1 MTGVSNP
8 YYSNS
13 AGYNERTLLNFYDA
27 KSYPISCTYWQQKGS
42 PCRIQTFSTPSGST
56 SFTYDP
62 PIAGQKGGST
72 TVTHPNHS
80 QTIYRFSSQ
89 FLLSA
94 IENWY
99 EGKLY
104 NQKLFFY
111 DSKQHISKIETKDGQ
126 GDTLLTKT
134 YECDQAGNPTSE
146 KWEGDLGA
154 FNIKRKFDKNRI
166 VFEEYDDGLAFAFTY
181 LGDTRLVTS
190 KTTLG
195 SGAKLR
201 KTLYSYDDA
210 NNLVQVEEED
220 KTRTTYTLYQTAPHL
235 HRVEWEEKRDWKSGL
250 LHKIHYSYDQW
261 GNTNREEHFG
271 SNGNLAYTIQ
281 RNYNA
286 KGELLSETNP
296 LHETAV
302 YEYDLRGRCSYEE
315 PFSNGLVIRRSFD
328 DKGHLTLLQEG
339 TQETRFDYNA
349 SDELIKKV
357 DYLGTI
363 TTYHPHPVHG
373 KPDRIEEGSAITQIN
388 YNLFGYPIE
397 TTDATNAKTIRKYNS
412 YGDVVQIIY
421 PEAGEERF
429 SYYPNGLLKSHT
441 NADGL
446 TTAYTYDALG
456 RIREKTAAKRTTT
469 FEYDG
474 YNLLKMIDPAGFVTT
489 YKYDLTDR
497 KIEETRENRTTCYG
511 YDPLGFL
518 SWEEKGKHRT
528 EYTNDALGR
537 VLLKSIDGI
546 LKTSWTYDAGG
557 NVSTIQQGG
566 TAQFDYDPHNR
577 LIEKVDAEGNK
588 TVISYE
594 KGPKVLIEKITDP
607 MGIETI
613 HTYNHRDQLLIKR
626 VAGQTIEE
634 FEYDPLFR
642 RERQDHIRFAYTPN
656 GNRERMQEADI
667 RTTYWTYTPGNLM
680 LSKQKP
686 DGTIVL
692 YSYNEQLLL
701 EKMGSREFR
710 YDQLDRV
717 IGGTGFSR
725 TLDPFGNILRE
736 EWSNGL
742 WIETEYDEL
751 DRPLLRKL
759 PDHSRIEYEYSGPF
773 VKKISRFSSQ
783 GDELYSQAY
792 DDYDAKGNPR
802 IEKGLFQTTCEYDKK
817 GRRISQEN
825 PYYSESIEYN
835 PSGNLV
841 RKGTRTYTYD
851 SLSQMTSESG
861 KFTACYDLHYNLKN
875 LNNQLIEVDSLNQVE
890 GLRHDLNGN
899 LMKPGFIYDE
909 FDQLIEAEGEKFTY
923 DALGRR
929 IEKLKISEL
938 SVEQVLSQYHGFE
951 GDLVEMLLIKGD
963 EEEQKEVIKKC
974 QIFYSIPK
982 HVVLFV
988 VSYDNSLPKFLK
1000 ATARFV
1006 GYDIGTC
1013 EEGKTI
1019 YSSVFNEILFGN
1031 VPELISQQNILN
1043 QNRLLP
1049 DILSAEKYIAL
1060 HGMLASRG
1068 EDVEDYEKLAI
1079 YEIWQYSTTSL
1090 DLRSY

>member
-1 MTGVSNP
+1 LEPFWPIFGSLIGVNIRTLILTPIKEPETRLKRAQKATEADLLNTLLVDGFVSAASGQISFVQSDLHIKGAQDLILQRIYVAPQILGSYDDKQKRDRLLLGKALCQLYAKGWVVLPHLLAGYNSNSPYFQVRDPHGTTIEFQIVGNRGHLKTSGYGCSNLRGGEPLAEADIRNIGFLVEGRQVIVSWPNGTKRIYQPWFGGLYRLELELLPNRKAIRYSYETQGLARISSTDARGKYTYAAIDRVGDQHYRGSDGREAKLFYETRKVKGKAKGEHYKHKVKATFLFPVMTGVSNP

-594 KGPKVLIEKITDP
+594 KGPDL
-607 MGIETI
+607 
-613 HTYNHRDQLLIKR
+613 
-626 VAGQTIEE
+626 
-634 FEYDPLFR
+634 
-642 RERQDHIRFAYTPN
+642 TP
-656 GNRERMQEADI
+656 
-667 RTTYWTYTPGNLM
+667 
-680 LSKQKP
+680 
-686 DGTIVL
+686 
-692 YSYNEQLLL
+692 
-701 EKMGSREFR
+701 
-710 YDQLDRV
+710 
-717 IGGTGFSR
+717 
-725 TLDPFGNILRE
+725 
-736 EWSNGL
+736 
-742 WIETEYDEL
+742 
-751 DRPLLRKL
+751 
-759 PDHSRIEYEYSGPF
+759 
-773 VKKISRFSSQ
+773 
-783 GDELYSQAY
+783 
-792 DDYDAKGNPR
+792 
-802 IEKGLFQTTCEYDKK
+802 
-817 GRRISQEN
+817 
-825 PYYSESIEYN
+825 
-835 PSGNLV
+835 
-841 RKGTRTYTYD
+841 
-851 SLSQMTSESG
+851 
-861 KFTACYDLHYNLKN
+861 KN
-875 LNNQLIEVDSLNQVE
+875 
-890 GLRHDLNGN
+890 
-899 LMKPGFIYDE
+899 
-909 FDQLIEAEGEKFTY
+909 
-923 DALGRR
+923 
-929 IEKLKISEL
+929 
-938 SVEQVLSQYHGFE
+938 
-951 GDLVEMLLIKGD
+951 
-963 EEEQKEVIKKC
+963 
-974 QIFYSIPK
+974 
-982 HVVLFV
+982 
-988 VSYDNSLPKFLK
+988 
-1000 ATARFV
+1000 
-1006 GYDIGTC
+1006 
-1013 EEGKTI
+1013 
-1019 YSSVFNEILFGN
+1019 
-1031 VPELISQQNILN
+1031 
-1043 QNRLLP
+1043 
-1049 DILSAEKYIAL
+1049 
-1060 HGMLASRG
+1060 
-1068 EDVEDYEKLAI
+1068 
-1079 YEIWQYSTTSL
+1079 
-1090 DLRSY
+1090 